1 MRELGGLAIGA
12 EDVNWGDAALLD
24 ILNEFCDWAGE
35 DASLVGS
42 QGPVVDFRQGS
53 KALLSLG
60 LLELAVSLLAMRHRE
75 PFPKGHSPGPTMLE
89 IVEGRQYHSGDQYR
103 GNKHCGRKAERE
115 KLTDLHR
122 ICM

>member
-42 QGPVVDFRQGS
+42 QGAVVDFRQGS

-60 LLELAVSLLAMRHRE
+60 LLELAVSLLAM
-75 PFPKGHSPGPTMLE
+75 
-89 IVEGRQYHSGDQYR
+89 
-103 GNKHCGRKAERE
+103 
-115 KLTDLHR
+115 
-122 ICM
+122 